1 MILVC
6 PYDFCRVKQFH
17 KYSVQYS
24 AVYCCVNSIRIYP
37 PSGKVDMIIAGAG
50 TGGTVSGIGKKVK
63 EVAPNC
69 KVCIAW

>member
-1 MILVC
+1 VICTFDLE
-6 PYDFCRVKQFH
+6 FKQFH
-17 KYSVQYS
+17 KHSTMYYS
-24 AVYCCVNSIRIYP
+24 VNSIRIYP